1 MVEARRLAT
10 LAVLLGSGLVAACG
24 DGAVPQVRDEPAV
37 VVPVRTARV
46 EETNAP
52 IVVRVSGVL
61 SAKED
66 QRLSFKIGGVLD
78 DVRVDEGAEVR
89 AGQVLAVLKLS
100 EIDAQVRAAE
110 NGVAKAERDVER
122 VKKLETASV
131 ATLQQRQD
139 AETGLEVAKSQL
151 EIARFNRQFATIV
164 APASGVIA
172 RRLAS
177 AGELVGPGMPVFV
190 LLATG
195 KGWVVRA
202 AVPDRD
208 FVRLR
213 LGDAATLSVD
223 ALPGRTLTARVA
235 ELASAPHPMTGT
247 YDVELRVEGRVEG
260 LVSGL
265 FARGEITPSER
276 TRLSWVPAE
285 SVLEA
290 DGRHAYVWAIGADHT
305 SLKKVKIRTA
315 RFDRG
320 RIGVDEGLEGVRE
333 VVTAGAPYLGEK
345 VAFRVVGESTPH
357 AAR

>member
-1 MVEARRLAT
+1 MSDSWFTQLAGGLLALSVLGVACTEGHAESGPAEAPVE
-10 LAVLLGSGLVAACG
+10 
-24 DGAVPQVRDEPAV
+24 
-37 VVPVRTARV
+37 VVPVRTAVV
-46 EETNAP
+46 ERTNAAIP
-52 IVVRVSGVL
+52 IRVSGVL

-66 QRLSFKIGGVLD
+66 QRLSFKIGGIID
-78 DVRVDEGAEVR
+78 EVRVDEGAQVR

-172 RRLAS
+172 RRFAS
-177 AGELVGPGMPVFV
+177 VGELVGPGTPVFV

-195 KGWVVRA
+195 KGWVLRA

-208 FVRLR
+208 FVRLH
-213 LGDAATLSVD
+213 LGDAATFEPD
-223 ALPGRTLTARVA
+223 ALPGRALTARVS

-247 YDVELRVEGRVEG
+247 YDVELRIEGRVEG

-265 FARGEITPSER
+265 FAKGEITPSER
-276 TRLSWVPAE
+276 TPLSWIPAE

-290 DGRHAYVWAIGADHT
+290 DGQHAFVWALGEDHKT
-305 SLKKVKIRTA
+305 LKKLKVRTA
-315 RFDRG
+315 RFERE
-320 RIGVDEGLEGVRE
+320 RIGVDDGLDGVRE

-345 VAFRVVGESTPH
+345 VAFRVVSG
-357 AAR
+357 R